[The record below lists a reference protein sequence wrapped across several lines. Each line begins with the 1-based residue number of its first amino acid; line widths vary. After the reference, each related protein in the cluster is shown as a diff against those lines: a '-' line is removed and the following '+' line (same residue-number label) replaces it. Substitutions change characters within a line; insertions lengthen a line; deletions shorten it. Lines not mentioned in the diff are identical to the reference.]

1 MSGLTSFLR
10 LKATKLQKTPKE
22 YGYHTFF
29 NRECLPDNPV
39 DVIAVHGLDGDHAK
53 SWTDESTGVN
63 WLMDLMP
70 TEFFVSS
77 FSYNSSLKFSK
88 STCDLYDFAD
98 QLLEGLYA
106 SRQSKEEKQRPIIF
120 ICHSF
125 GGIVFKQAY
134 IRAHE
139 VERYHHLANSIRG
152 VLFFGTPHRGSGL
165 ASWGTILSSILKTA
179 SLGTSTNTQLS
190 RDLERQSRDL
200 DRISQSFNLK
210 SSGLKIYSFYETEK
224 MDFMNNVIVSRDSA
238 ILGVNNETTI
248 PMSGNHC
255 TICRFAGKD
264 EPRFQT
270 VRSVLNDLAE
280 YLKAKASHRTVE
292 AGREEL
298 LKKLSPTDYRQHK
311 ERNPNAVPGTCTW
324 ILQNVH
330 YVDWLQS
337 QKSFLLWVSADPGC
351 GKSVLASYLIDT
363 RMGKEGLSKENIC
376 YFFFK
381 SDSHDQK
388 SGSTALQSL
397 LRQLCTTHPK
407 IIPLVADLLRGKS
420 LGDLKTLWLA
430 LLAAIQKIQ
439 VVDKEAH
446 QEVFCVVDGLDEGDD
461 ARKLVSLISET
472 FRSSTGAL
480 SMLGDSTG
488 NGILKLLVLSRPN
501 NFIKNGF
508 DREPLSRSDKST
520 PYETTKRTAMVRL
533 RGEDQIDSISADI
546 SRVVNVTIS
555 DLVQG
560 GLPNDFLDDVK
571 DQLIR
576 RADRTFLWVT
586 LIIQLLAAKADTG
599 ASPRELDAII
609 KSRDIDTIYSE
620 MLESRSKEPRARKML
635 GIILA
640 AGRPLTISE
649 ISIALAITPD
659 HNPLE
664 VDRRPLRPDGKTFV
678 DLEYDLVRPFET
690 HVKSIC
696 GNFVRIIHNKVYLIH
711 ETAREFLLE
720 ISDSGHNGCDDFSS
734 PSEVEDP
741 FDNWYCEIDN
751 WDGDIEKPHPL
762 EPIPKRPSAS
772 VGPWQHSFSIP
783 TCEAL
788 LLHICT
794 TFLYM
799 LGKKC
804 TSAELRYPSNSTKD
818 FLEYASMFWHQHFGA
833 IQDMIAPR
841 DLRYYEN
848 LCHPMFPGFTTWTTV
863 LCGEVH
869 VKQAAIGRSVDE
881 LQDYYIELLNIE
893 LLCHSTNDFRAEFE
907 DSSFNIDR
915 RYTERVADQ
924 LSSNP
929 ATLSNHYFPTTAN
942 ETGFVSLQHIRRK
955 RRLKRV
961 PQRL

>member
-1 MSGLTSFLR
+1 MSSIASFLR
-10 LKATKLQKTPKE
+10 LKAAKLQKPLKE
-22 YGYHTFF
+22 YGLHTFL
-29 NRECLPDNPV
+29 NTERLSTNTA
-39 DVIAVHGLDGDHAK
+39 DVVAVHGLDGHYAK
-53 SWTDESTGVN
+53 SWTDGSTGVN
-63 WLMDLMP
+63 WLTDLMP
-70 TEFFVSS
+70 AGFFVLS
-77 FSYNSSLKFSK
+77 FSYNSSVKFSK
-88 STCDLYDFAD
+88 ATCDLYDFAD

-106 SRQSKEEKQRPIIF
+106 SRQSEEEKQRPIIF
-120 ICHSF
+120 VCHSF

-134 IRAHE
+134 VRAHE
-139 VERYHHLANSIRG
+139 VERYHELAKSTRG

-165 ASWGTILSSILKTA
+165 ASWGTMLSSILKTA

-190 RDLERQSRDL
+190 RDLEPNSRDL
-200 DRISQSFNLK
+200 DRISQSFKMK

-224 MDFMNNVIVSRDSA
+224 MDFMNNVIVCRDSA
-238 ILGVNNETTI
+238 ILGVPDEITI

-270 VRSVLNDLAE
+270 VRSILTGLE
-280 YLKAKASHRTVE
+280 QYLETKTSQRTVD
-292 AGREEL
+292 ADRDEL
-298 LKKLSPTDYRQHK
+298 MDNLSSTDCKQHK
-311 ERNPNAVPGTCTW
+311 ERNPDPVLGTCTW
-324 ILQNVH
+324 ILQNPQ
-330 YVDWLQS
+330 YRDWLRS
-337 QKSFLLWVSADPGC
+337 EECFLLWVSADPGC
-351 GKSVLASYLIDT
+351 GKSVLASYLINN
-363 RMGKEGLSKENIC
+363 RMGKEGLSEDNLC

-381 SDSHDQK
+381 SDNYDQR

-397 LRQLCTTHPK
+397 LRQLCTKHLE
-407 IIPLVADLLRGKS
+407 IIPLVADLLRGQS
-420 LGDLKTLWLA
+420 LEDLKTLWLT
-430 LLAAIQKIQ
+430 LVAAIQKIQ
-439 VVDKEAH
+439 VVDEKAH
-446 QEVFCVVDGLDEGDD
+446 QQVFCVLDGVDEGDD

-472 FRSSTGAL
+472 FTSSTGIQ
-480 SMLGDSTG
+480 SMPGDSTS
-488 NGILKLLVLSRPN
+488 NGLLKLLVLSRPD

-508 DREPLSRSDKST
+508 DRQPSST
-520 PYETTKRTAMVRL
+520 SYGNTKRTAMIRL
-533 RGEDQIDSISADI
+533 RGEDQIDSINADI
-546 SRVVNVTIS
+546 SRVVDVTIS
-555 DLVQG
+555 GLVQD
-560 GLPNDFLDDVK
+560 GLPGDFLDDVK

-599 ASPRELDAII
+599 ASPRDLDEIL

-620 MLESRSKEPRARKML
+620 MLASRSKEPRARKML

-640 AGRPLTISE
+640 AARPLTISE
-649 ISIALAITPD
+649 MSIALAITPD
-659 HNPLE
+659 HNPFE
-664 VDRRPLRPDGKTFV
+664 VSRRPLRPDGKTFM

-720 ISDSGHNGCDDFSS
+720 LSDSDQNDCEPFTS
-734 PSEVEDP
+734 PPEVEDP
-741 FDNWYCEIDN
+741 FDNWYC
-751 WDGDIEKPHPL
+751 DIGEPQPL
-762 EPIPKRPSAS
+762 EAVPTRPSAT

-804 TSAELRYPSNSTKD
+804 TSAELQHPSNSTKD

-863 LCGEVH
+863 LCGEVR

-881 LQDYYIELLNIE
+881 LQDYYIELLGIQ
-893 LLCHSTNDFRAEFE
+893 LPCHSSDNVNTEFE
-907 DSSFNIDR
+907 DSRFDVDR
-915 RYTERVADQ
+915 RDKDRLVGRF
-924 LSSNP
+924 SSNP
-929 ATLSNHYFPTTAN
+929 ATLSNYYFPTAAN
-942 ETGFVSLQHIRRK
+942 ETGFVSLQHGRRK
-955 RRLKRV
+955 RALKRGHKKF
-961 PQRL
+961 